1 MAKKKIKQAPSRIQ
15 EKQVKQGKRNTLLW
29 AGMLAIVI
37 LLGAAFVFLNEIGS
51 ETSTSGLPREIPV
64 AEAFEMRESGA
75 FMLDVRTQEEWDE
88 FHMPGAVLIPLDHL
102 SSRLDEVPRDRVV
115 VVVCR
120 SGNRSLAGRDLLVDS
135 GYESVT
141 SMAGGM
147 NEWRAAGYPVE
158 P

>member
-1 MAKKKIKQAPSRIQ
+1 MANMKEKQDPSRIQ
-15 EKQVKQGKRNTLLW
+15 GKQVRQGKRNTLLW
-29 AGMLAIVI
+29 AGILALVI

-51 ETSTSGLPREIPV
+51 ETSAGRLPREIPV

-88 FHMPGAVLIPLDHL
+88 FHIPGAVLIPLDQL
-102 SSRLDEVPRDRVV
+102 PSRLDEVPRDRDV

-120 SGNRSLAGRDLLVDS
+120 SGNRSLAGRDLLADS